1 MYAKKAEADTGRVN
15 RYVSYKIICE
25 RSGEYQGS
33 AKLDYPRQRK
43 TKTKKVR
50 LTLLE
55 PDFNLYIEFSI

>member
-50 LTLLE
+50 
-55 PDFNLYIEFSI
+55 